1 MAYTTIDDPS
11 AYFQTD
17 LYTGDGSTT
26 QAQTFD
32 GNSDMQPN
40 MVWIKE
46 RSEARSHVLFDS
58 VRGVTVQ
65 LNVNDTASDATVSDS
80 LKVFGSDGYSVG
92 PNNSTGKGSQTYVAW
107 AWKESATAGFDIVS
121 FTGSGS
127 QRTVAH
133 NLGVKPS
140 MIWVKNRDETENWIV
155 YDKFNTADNFM
166 ALNLNSATAASSSM
180 FNVEPTT
187 SVFTVNS
194 SNASNKSSSAMIA
207 YCFADVKGYS
217 KVGTYTG
224 NGNADGSF
232 IHTGFKPAWVM
243 TKRTDAT
250 QNWEIYDS
258 KRSPLNDGNNERLR
272 ANLSNAEDSQNGC
285 DFFSSGF
292 KWRDSNDSKNTSGAT
307 YVYLAFAEQPF
318 VTSTGVPTTAK

>member
-65 LNVNDTASDATVSDS
+65 LNANDTASDATVSDS

-92 PNNSTGKGSQTYVAW
+92 PNNSTGKNTETYVAW

-155 YDKFNTADNFM
+155 YDKVNGADNFM
-166 ALNLNSATAASSSM
+166 SLNLTAGTAASSSM

-207 YCFADVKGYS
+207 YCFANIKGYS
-217 KVGTYTG
+217 KVGSYQG
-224 NGNADGSF
+224 SGNANGPF
-232 IHTGFKPAWVM
+232 IYLGFKPAFLMV
-243 TKRTDAT
+243 KLSSGTDDW
-250 QNWEIYDS
+250 QILDN
-258 KRSPLNDGNNERLR
+258 KRSPHNIVGGYLR
-272 ANLSNAEDSQNGC
+272 PNA
-285 DFFSSGF
+285 
-292 KWRDSNDSKNTSGAT
+292 SGAT
-307 YVYLAFAEQPF
+307 VDNDVIDFTSNGFKLRTSAGSWNPNNGTFVYMAFAENPL
-318 VTSTGVPTTAK
+318 VTSTGIPVTAR

>member
-1 MAYTTIDDPS
+1 MAYTAIDDPEKF
-11 AYFQTD
+11 FQTD
-17 LYTGDGSTT
+17 IYTGDGSTT

-32 GNSDMQPN
+32 GDSDLQPDF
-40 MVWIKE
+40 VWIKE
-46 RSEARSHVLFDS
+46 RSETRSHVLFDS

-65 LNVNDTASDATVSDS
+65 LNANDTASDATVSDS

-155 YDKFNTADNFM
+155 YDKVNGADNFM
-166 ALNLNSATAASSSM
+166 SLNLTAGTAASSSM

-207 YCFADVKGYS
+207 YCFANIKGYS
-217 KVGTYTG
+217 KVGSYQG
-224 NGNADGSF
+224 SGNANGPF
-232 IHTGFKPAWVM
+232 IYLGFKPAFLMV
-243 TKRTDAT
+243 KLSSGTDDW
-250 QNWEIYDS
+250 QILDN
-258 KRSPLNDGNNERLR
+258 KRSPHNIVGGYLR
-272 ANLSNAEDSQNGC
+272 PNA
-285 DFFSSGF
+285 
-292 KWRDSNDSKNTSGAT
+292 SGAT
-307 YVYLAFAEQPF
+307 VDNDVIDFTSNGFKLRTTAGSWNPNGGILLYMAFAESPF
-318 VTSTGVPTTAK
+318 ANSKGIPNNAR

>member
-1 MAYTTIDDPS
+1 MAYTAIDDPEKF
-11 AYFQTD
+11 FQTD
-17 LYTGDGSTT
+17 IYTGDGSTT

-32 GNSDMQPN
+32 GDSDLQPDF
-40 MVWIKE
+40 VWIKE
-46 RSEARSHVLFDS
+46 RSETRSHVLFDS

-65 LNVNDTASDATVSDS
+65 LNANDTASDATVSDS

-92 PNNSTGKGSQTYVAW
+92 PNNSTGKNTETYVAW

-155 YDKFNTADNFM
+155 YDKVNGADNFM
-166 ALNLNSATAASSSM
+166 SLNLTAGTAASSSM

-207 YCFADVKGYS
+207 YCFANIKGYS
-217 KVGTYTG
+217 KV
-224 NGNADGSF
+224 
-232 IHTGFKPAWVM
+232 
-243 TKRTDAT
+243 
-250 QNWEIYDS
+250 
-258 KRSPLNDGNNERLR
+258 
-272 ANLSNAEDSQNGC
+272 
-285 DFFSSGF
+285 
-292 KWRDSNDSKNTSGAT
+292 
-307 YVYLAFAEQPF
+307 
-318 VTSTGVPTTAK
+318 